1 MRLFLASAELSPG
14 SVLGGESRH
23 GGESTLGRELAR
35 LAGPVARIAI
45 VLNPRD
51 DDPGLVR
58 PEAFARE
65 RESLGAVWTVGA
77 VWTGAGRTG
86 DVGTT
91 AVPTS
96 AAPASAV
103 RTPEVFELDLRLFD
117 GRSAALSEALAGA
130 GLIWIT
136 GGNMLALGAL
146 MASTGLDQV
155 LAARLAEDSIVY
167 AGYSAGACV
176 AGPRLTGAE
185 LTGRAR
191 DGDEPW
197 WGGLGLIDFSIVP
210 HLPGPS
216 EPENEYVRIARQL
229 EVRGLPYRALR
240 NGEAIV
246 VAAGTSRVISDLPL
260 G

>member
-1 MRLFLASAELSPG
+1 
-14 SVLGGESRH
+14 
-23 GGESTLGRELAR
+23 
-35 LAGPVARIAI
+35 
-45 VLNPRD
+45 
-51 DDPGLVR
+51 
-58 PEAFARE
+58 
-65 RESLGAVWTVGA
+65 
-77 VWTGAGRTG
+77 
-86 DVGTT
+86 
-91 AVPTS
+91 
-96 AAPASAV
+96 V

-197 WGGLGLIDFSIVP
+197 WGGLELIDFSIVP